1 MWDNPRVLNLAAGA
15 LVGIAA
21 LVFSLAGIT
30 VLLRSEFFP
39 VREVQ
44 LTRAPQKT
52 SREQIVAAIDGR
64 VGGNI
69 FSASLDDLRA
79 SLERLPWVRHVAVR
93 RVWPDQLEVALEE
106 HVALARWGEAN
117 DDPQLHALVNTV
129 GERFHARTDAVLPV
143 FIAPSGTEAAVARRY
158 ARFAQVLAPLGTP
171 PDRVVLTARFAW
183 QLRLGNGLQ
192 LMLGRDP
199 EMAESRLARF
209 VEAYPLTLGK
219 MARHHDYVDLRYPNG
234 FALRVP
240 EFKS

>member
-30 VLLRSEFFP
+30 ALLRSEFFP

-93 RVWPDQLEVALEE
+93 RIWPW
-106 HVALARWGEAN
+106 RWRSRSTWRSRAG
-117 DDPQLHALVNTV
+117 
-129 GERFHARTDAVLPV
+129 
-143 FIAPSGTEAAVARRY
+143 ARRMTIRSCTPWLTRSASAFTHAPMPCFRY
-158 ARFAQVLAPLGTP
+158 SSRRRAPRPRWRAATHASRRSLRRWARRRT
-171 PDRVVLTARFAW
+171 
-183 QLRLGNGLQ
+183 GLC
-192 LMLGRDP
+192 
-199 EMAESRLARF
+199 
-209 VEAYPLTLGK
+209 
-219 MARHHDYVDLRYPNG
+219 
-234 FALRVP
+234 
-240 EFKS
+240 